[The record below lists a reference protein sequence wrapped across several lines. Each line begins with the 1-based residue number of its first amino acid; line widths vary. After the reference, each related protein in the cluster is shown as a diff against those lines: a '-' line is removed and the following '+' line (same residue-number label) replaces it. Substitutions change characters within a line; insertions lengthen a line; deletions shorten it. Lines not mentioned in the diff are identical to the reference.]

1 MILGLKIQSL
11 GFRGDF
17 DTLGL
22 KIPLLLKK
30 SREIYFL
37 SYFPTLIFL
46 FNHQDIGFPDFCNDC
61 DIIVELRIIIPS
73 FLLPSLF
80 TLKKNI
86 AWKW

>member
-61 DIIVELRIIIPS
+61 DIIVELRIIHPLI
-73 FLLPSLF
+73 FVAIIVH
-80 TLKKNI
+80 LKENI
-86 AWKW
+86 A

>member
-22 KIPLLLKK
+22 KNSPTFEK

-61 DIIVELRIIIPS
+61 DIIVELRIIHPLI
-73 FLLPSLF
+73 FVAIIVH
-80 TLKKNI
+80 LKEKT
-86 AWKW
+86 